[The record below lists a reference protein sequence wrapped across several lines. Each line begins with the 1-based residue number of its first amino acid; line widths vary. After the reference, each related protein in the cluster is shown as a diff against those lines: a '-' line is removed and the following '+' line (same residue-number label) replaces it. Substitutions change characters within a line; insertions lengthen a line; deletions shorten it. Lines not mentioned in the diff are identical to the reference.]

1 MGSTARAIDR
11 SPVLI
16 KSGDDVYPFLENYGE
31 FTPVEFELLGK
42 KHWAYPFSRFG
53 TEREGGFVFISNFH
67 HYGSLYYQN
76 KSIWRVET
84 PILFRNQFLL
94 QSALNGGLTVK
105 WALPVYKA
113 MIRFGMQV
121 IPGGKWAGRGMS
133 LMSLATFW
141 AGHLHEIEAG
151 IELTHYLVRD
161 LRTLYK
167 RCPLLTKAMLLVAM
181 EETITDLRAQIKKEG
196 LFTVIADNADG
207 EKYMETV
214 ATFFGALLK
223 MAIVGNKRA
232 PIGWLSE
239 KGFKRLANLAGVFR
253 QVYKYMGLYSKGM
266 AVAAGPGV
274 KDAHLIPPALLSEFT
289 KANVQV
295 YPNTFDFGAVC
306 REGCLSSP
314 EIATL
319 LGKLQHTADQ
329 VQFLVKKLTEEAEYE
344 VF

>member
-214 ATFFGALLK
+214 VLRGAAENGDRGQQASAHRLAFGERLQTACESGGRVPAGLQVHGPVLEGDGGGGG
-223 MAIVGNKRA
+223 AGRQGRA
-232 PIGWLSE
+232 PDSARASQRVHESQRAGLSQHI
-239 KGFKRLANLAGVFR
+239 RLWRRVSRRMPQQSGDCNLAR
-253 QVYKYMGLYSKGM
+253 Q
-266 AVAAGPGV
+266 AA
-274 KDAHLIPPALLSEFT
+274 AHRGSGS
-289 KANVQV
+289 VS
-295 YPNTFDFGAVC
+295 G
-306 REGCLSSP
+306 
-314 EIATL
+314 
-319 LGKLQHTADQ
+319 
-329 VQFLVKKLTEEAEYE
+329 
-344 VF
+344 